1 MTDPWLYVA
10 AVFAVAFL
18 FSEWR
23 RWIEAIVAT
32 RERADLLNRI
42 QAGTLADY
50 ATHPTG
56 AQHIMFPA
64 DTEFEPAT
72 PEAEAPAWNPEEY
85 TAPASMRAAFD
96 QLVKL

>member
-10 AVFAVAFL
+10 VVMALAFL

-23 RWIEAIVAT
+23 RWIEATVAS

-72 PEAEAPAWNPEEY
+72 PEAEAPARVPDDF
-85 TAPASMRAAFD
+85 TALASTRAAFD